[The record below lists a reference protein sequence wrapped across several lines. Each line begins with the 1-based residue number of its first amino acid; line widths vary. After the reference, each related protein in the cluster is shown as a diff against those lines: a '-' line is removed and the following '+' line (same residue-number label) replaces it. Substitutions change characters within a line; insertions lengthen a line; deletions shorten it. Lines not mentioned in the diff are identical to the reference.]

1 MEIYIIINNQQ
12 SGPYT
17 IEQLRAMSLSPN
29 TPVWYEGLRDW
40 TPACNAPATQV
51 LFYTQNQP
59 DNNQY
64 QQPNQQYGQWQRPD
78 GQQPNYGGQYQQP
91 NYGQNNYG
99 YPNQPYGQPNQPYG
113 QPNQPYG
120 QPNYGNQWNG
130 NNIPPRPNNHLAL
143 AIIVTILCCLPFGIA
158 AIISA
163 SNVNSQYDRGDYEGA
178 IRSSNKAQTWIIV
191 SIVTGLVG
199 SILYGLWSAAFIQ

>member
-78 GQQPNYGGQYQQP
+78 GQQPNYGGQ
-91 NYGQNNYG
+91 
-99 YPNQPYGQPNQPYG
+99 
-113 QPNQPYG
+113 
-120 QPNYGNQWNG
+120 WNG

-191 SIVTGLVG
+191 SIVAGLVS
-199 SILYGLWSAAFIQ
+199 SILYGLWSAVVFQ